1 MYKYQVYLIVGAMM
15 KFLEFDESRDFPF
28 YKHNPRISVG
38 GWLVLLLSVPISFL
52 AYGIVGLESELIG
65 SVLFCFIMLI
75 PLLYFSKWD
84 YSLIFR
90 KPTKNEII
98 LAILLFAGYMIYSIC
113 VGSVLDIFGLAGAPI
128 STPEELGVT
137 VESTV
142 GLIFSMMA
150 EELLKFIPLMFFMRL
165 IYKFTENIKLS
176 VSISI
181 AIVLVVFGLLHYMPP
196 MNTLVSVLL
205 LQGLGSFFEMY
216 GYIKT
221 KNLFVPY
228 ISHLLTDLISFI
240 IILVGF

>member
-1 MYKYQVYLIVGAMM
+1 MM

-28 YKHNPRISVG
+28 YMHNPRISVG

-52 AYGIVGLESELIG
+52 AYAIVGLESELIG

-176 VSISI
+176 VSISV
-181 AIVLVVFGLLHYMPP
+181 AIVLVVFGLLHYIPP

>member
-1 MYKYQVYLIVGAMM
+1 MM

-28 YKHNPRISVG
+28 YMHNPRISVG

-90 KPTKNEII
+90 KPTKNEIV

-165 IYKFTENIKLS
+165 IYKFTENLKQS
-176 VSISI
+176 VSISV

>member
-1 MYKYQVYLIVGAMM
+1 MM

-28 YKHNPRISVG
+28 YMHNPRISVG

-165 IYKFTENIKLS
+165 IYKFTENLKQS
-176 VSISI
+176 VSISV

-240 IILVGF
+240 IILWGF

>member
-1 MYKYQVYLIVGAMM
+1 M
-15 KFLEFDESRDFPF
+15 
-28 YKHNPRISVG
+28 HNPRISVG

-52 AYGIVGLESELIG
+52 AYSIVGLESELIG

-90 KPTKNEII
+90 KPTKNEIV
-98 LAILLFAGYMIYSIC
+98 LAILLFAGYMIYCIS

-165 IYKFTENIKLS
+165 IYKFTENLKLS
-176 VSISI
+176 VSISV

>member
-28 YKHNPRISVG
+28 YMHNPRISVG

-165 IYKFTENIKLS
+165 IYKFTENLKLS
-176 VSISI
+176 VSISV

-240 IILVGF
+240 IILWGF

>member
-1 MYKYQVYLIVGAMM
+1 MM

-28 YKHNPRISVG
+28 YMHNPRISVG

-52 AYGIVGLESELIG
+52 AYAIVGLESELIG

-165 IYKFTENIKLS
+165 IYKFTENLKLS
-176 VSISI
+176 VSISV

-205 LQGLGSFFEMY
+205 FQ
-216 GYIKT
+216 
-221 KNLFVPY
+221 
-228 ISHLLTDLISFI
+228 SHLLLFSSSSLLPMLFKAFDLVTSAGSKG
-240 IILVGF
+240 LKSKCCKYSKHNCPLHL

>member
-1 MYKYQVYLIVGAMM
+1 MM
-15 KFLEFDESRDFPF
+15 KFLQFDESRDFPF
-28 YKHNPRISVG
+28 YMHNPRISVG

-90 KPTKNEII
+90 KPTKNEIV

-165 IYKFTENIKLS
+165 IYKFTENLKQS
-176 VSISI
+176 VSISV

>member
-1 MYKYQVYLIVGAMM
+1 MM

-28 YKHNPRISVG
+28 YMHNPRISVG

-52 AYGIVGLESELIG
+52 AYAIVGRESELIG

-165 IYKFTENIKLS
+165 IYKFTENLKLS
-176 VSISI
+176 VSISV

>member
-15 KFLEFDESRDFPF
+15 KFLQFDESRDFPF
-28 YKHNPRISVG
+28 YMHNPRISVG

-90 KPTKNEII
+90 KPTKNEIV

-165 IYKFTENIKLS
+165 IYKFTENLKQS
-176 VSISI
+176 VSISV

>member
-1 MYKYQVYLIVGAMM
+1 MM

-28 YKHNPRISVG
+28 YMHNPRISVG

-52 AYGIVGLESELIG
+52 AYGIVGLESEFIG
-65 SVLFCFIMLI
+65 SILFCFIMLI

-84 YSLIFR
+84 YSLMFR

-128 STPEELGVT
+128 FTPEELGVT

-165 IYKFTENIKLS
+165 IYKFTENLKLS
-176 VSISI
+176 VSISV

>member
-1 MYKYQVYLIVGAMM
+1 MM

-28 YKHNPRISVG
+28 YMHNPRISVG

-52 AYGIVGLESELIG
+52 AYAIVGLESELIG

-165 IYKFTENIKLS
+165 IYKFTENLKLS
-176 VSISI
+176 VSISV